1 MTLGYGWCVIRGLRP
16 VSVTRIGVAV
26 AAALL
31 STLTATAWTPAS
43 RHTDQV
49 VASIAEPAVAAPSG
63 RYTDLVF
70 ASAAKSTATYGT
82 APALIGGAPTTLR
95 LDVYQPVGDTL
106 AARPAIVW
114 IHGGGF
120 AGGRRS
126 DMADIA
132 NSYARRGYV
141 TFSIDYRV
149 DSGSRCQAVQDGDI
163 TDPRAVARCAAA
175 MEAAQDDA
183 LDAIRWIRDHAVTYR
198 IDTTRVAV
206 GGSSAG
212 AITAIN
218 VAQNANPTHDVV
230 RGRIKVSA
238 ALAVS
243 GCNYDLSSIDAN
255 DAPISML
262 HAGGDP
268 DVPYSCAVATVN
280 RAKSFGTIARRIFY
294 PNGSGHGLG
303 LYYAQRVTVDTS
315 WCAFLKAR
323 LGLP

>member
-1 MTLGYGWCVIRGLRP
+1 MHLGSARH
-16 VSVTRIGVAV
+16 VAV
-26 AAALL
+26 PLAAALL
-31 STLTATAWTPAS
+31 AAVTATAWTPAS
-43 RHTDQV
+43 RHDH
-49 VASIAEPAVAAPSG
+49 VAASATRPSAAVPSG

-70 ASAAKSTATYGT
+70 ASAARSTAVYAT

-95 LDVYQPVGDTL
+95 LDVYEPVGDTL

-120 AGGRRS
+120 VGGQRA

-132 NSYARRGYV
+132 TAYARQGYV

-149 DSGSRCQAVQDGDI
+149 DRGSRCQAVQDGVI
-163 TDPRAVARCAAA
+163 TDPRQVARCAAVV
-175 MEAAQDDA
+175 EAAQDDA
-183 LDAIRWIRDHAVTYR
+183 LDAIRWVRDHAERYR
-198 IDTTRVAV
+198 IDTSKVAV
-206 GGSSAG
+206 GGGSAG
-212 AITAIN
+212 AVTAIN
-218 VAQNANPTHDVV
+218 VAQNANPTHGAV

-262 HAGGDP
+262 HAGGDRS
-268 DVPYSCAVATVN
+268 VPYSCAVATVD

-294 PNGSGHGLG
+294 PRESGHGMA
-303 LYYAQRVTVDTS
+303 LYHAHRVTVDAS
-315 WCAFLKAR
+315 WTAFLKAR

>member
-1 MTLGYGWCVIRGLRP
+1 MGYVPCVIRRIRP
-16 VSVTRIGVAV
+16 ASVTHIGVVV

-31 STLTATAWTPAS
+31 SALTATAWTSAG

-49 VASIAEPAVAAPSG
+49 VASITRPTVAAPSG

-82 APALIGGAPTTLR
+82 APALVGGAPTTLR

-106 AARPAIVW
+106 PARPAIVW

-120 AGGRRS
+120 VGGRRS
-126 DMADIA
+126 YMAGVA
-132 NSYARRGYV
+132 TAYARRGYV

-149 DSGSRCQAVQDGDI
+149 DSGSRCQAVQDGDT
-163 TDPRAVARCAAA
+163 TDPAQVARCTAAIQ
-175 MEAAQDDA
+175 AAQDDA
-183 LDAIRWIRDHAVTYR
+183 LDAIRWVRDHAATYR

-212 AITAIN
+212 AVTAIN
-218 VAQNANPTHDVV
+218 VAQKVNPTHGVV
-230 RGRIKVSA
+230 RDRIKVGA
-238 ALAVS
+238 ALAMS

-262 HAGGDP
+262 HAGHDIA
-268 DVPYSCAVATVN
+268 VPYACARATVN
-280 RAKSFGTIARRIFY
+280 RAKSFGIPARRIFY
-294 PNGSGHGLG
+294 PAESGHGMA
-303 LYYAQRVTVDTS
+303 LYDAHRVTVDAS

>member
-1 MTLGYGWCVIRGLRP
+1 MPAVLG
-16 VSVTRIGVAV
+16 AV
-26 AAALL
+26 ASGRRLGAVLAVVVALL
-31 STLTATAWTPAS
+31 TSSTATAWSSAS
-43 RHTDQV
+43 RDADQL
-49 VASIAEPAVAAPSG
+49 AAAPSG

-70 ASAAKSTATYGT
+70 ASAARSTATYAT

-106 AARPAIVW
+106 EARPAIVW

-120 AGGRRS
+120 VGGGR
-126 DMADIA
+126 ADLAGIA
-132 NSYARRGYV
+132 TAYARRGYV

-149 DSGSRCQAVQDGDI
+149 DRGSRCQAVQDGV
-163 TDPRAVARCAAA
+163 TSAPGEVARCEAAIQ
-175 MEAAQDDA
+175 AAQDDA
-183 LDAIRWIRDHAVTYR
+183 FDAIRWVRDHAATYR

-218 VAQNANPTHDVV
+218 LAQNANPTHGVV
-230 RGRIKVSA
+230 RGRIKVGA
-238 ALAVS
+238 ALAAS

-262 HAGGDP
+262 HAGGDRA
-268 DVPYSCAVATVN
+268 VPYSCAVATVD
-280 RAKSFGTIARRIFY
+280 RAKSFGTIARRLFY
-294 PNGSGHGLG
+294 PDESGHGMA
-303 LYYAQRVTVDTS
+303 LYHAHQVTVDAPWT
-315 WCAFLKAR
+315 AFLRAR